1 MSRIGRLPIEIISG
15 VDVSIEGN
23 KVSVKGP
30 QGVLSREVH
39 PNMKVSKKDNMIV
52 VERPSH
58 SRIDRSL
65 HGLTRSLLNNMVIG
79 VTKGFRKEL
88 EINGIGYRASVQ
100 GKNLV
105 LSLGHS
111 HPINYKTPEG
121 ISFEV
126 DKNRLIVKGIDKE
139 LVGRVAAEIRGFRKV
154 EPYKGKGIKYVDE
167 RVKRKVGKTA

>member
-1 MSRIGRLPIEIISG
+1 MSRIGKLPIEITSG
-15 VDVSIEGN
+15 VDVNIEGN

-30 QGVLSREVH
+30 QGALSQEVH
-39 PNMKVSKKDNMIV
+39 PSMKVSKKDNMIV
-52 VERPSH
+52 VERPSN

-65 HGLTRSLLNNMVIG
+65 HGLTRSLLNNMIIG
-79 VTKGFRKEL
+79 VTRGFQKEL

-105 LSLGHS
+105 LSLGYS

-121 ISFEV
+121 ISFEI

-167 RVKRKVGKTA
+167 RVRRKVGKTA